1 MEIAVHALSIVHSV
15 ESLEAS
21 LAFFGGTLALPVRT
35 RGESWAVVDN
45 GSIAL
50 RLEARGR
57 SSQTLVLELSS
68 PELVLA
74 AAGLLLD
81 PVVERLSEVEW
92 VSATRQEV
100 RLAARIHQVELVLAR
115 TYDEDEL
122 GIVPD
127 LPTRLPWESD
137 ATTIV
142 QGLLRDVP
150 VVFRIGARRR
160 ITERA
165 EYLSVLSG
173 ELDVSVSCAVQAV
186 VQVTPAFQ
194 LDRLRRSLAALGL
207 DPVAWAGDFEREP

>member
-1 MEIAVHALSIVHSV
+1 MHALSIVHSV
-15 ESLEAS
+15 EALEAS
-21 LAFFGGTLALPVRT
+21 VGFFGGTLALPVRAQ
-35 RGESWAVVDN
+35 GEGWAVVDN

-68 PELVLA
+68 PEPVLA

-81 PVVERLSEVEW
+81 PAVERLSQVEW

-100 RLAARIHQVELVLAR
+100 RLAARLHQVELVLAR

-122 GIVPD
+122 GIVPE

-142 QGLLRDVP
+142 QSLLRDVP
-150 VVFRIGARRR
+150 VVFRVSARSK

-165 EYLSVLSG
+165 EYLSVLG
-173 ELDVSVSCAVQAV
+173 GALDVGVSCAVQAV

-194 LDRLRRSLAALGL
+194 LERLRRSLVAIGL
-207 DPVAWAGDFEREP
+207 DPVAWGGDFEREP